1 MYEPSL
7 EDLNDLNE
15 EDMQKDGINITSP
28 YKS

>member
-1 MYEPSL
+1 MYEPNL

-15 EDMQKDGINITSP
+15 EDMQKDGINTTSP